1 LLSLLIFLPAIGAAV
16 VFLLRQD
23 LKTEAELDGTPF
35 LSRVVQTL
43 VQPRGIAAVVT
54 LVNLLIAIFMY
65 ADFETLDGGLQFTE
79 RVKWIETSSITTQY
93 FIGVDGL
100 SATLMLLTGG
110 LFLVAALIS
119 WNIELRPREY
129 FGWLL
134 LLETAVMGVFAAQD
148 LILFFLFWELEL
160 VPMFLLISIWGP
172 GRKEYS
178 AMKFVL
184 YTLSGSALMLV
195 GFLVIGFAAGT
206 FDMEALAQTEI
217 TDAAIS
223 LNAVF
228 FLILAAFAIKLP
240 VIPLHTWLPDAHT
253 DAPTA
258 VSVILAGVLLKMGG
272 YGLIRIL
279 VGILPEQ
286 FDKYDV
292 YLAALAAA
300 SVIYGAVLT
309 MRQTDLKR
317 LIAYSSVSHMG
328 YVLLG
333 VAALGEVGLT
343 GASLQMFT
351 HGTITALLFVM
362 VGLIY
367 DRAHTRQIADLS
379 GLAHIMPVAATVFV
393 IAGLASLGLP
403 TMSGFVAELLVFL
416 GSAGRFEVPTGFAV
430 FGILLSAGYILWTVQ
445 RVFFGPRNQRWEHL
459 QDTTHWWEQVSMA
472 ALVGVII
479 GVGIYPATIV
489 DILESGVRRTLGAG

>member
-1 LLSLLIFLPAIGAAV
+1 MLSVLLFLPIIGAIAV
-16 VFLLRQD
+16 LLLPRSQAGNARALAAAIATVNAVLAVIVFVSFDRSDPAMQFVERMSWID
-23 LKTEAELDGTPF
+23 AAEAGFD
-35 LSRVVQTL
+35 VQ
-43 VQPRGIAAVVT
+43 
-54 LVNLLIAIFMY
+54 Y
-65 ADFETLDGGLQFTE
+65 AL
-79 RVKWIETSSITTQY
+79 
-93 FIGVDGL
+93 GVDGL
-100 SATLMLLTGG
+100 SATMVLLTGL
-110 LFLVAALIS
+110 LFVVATLVS
-119 WNIELRPREY
+119 WNVSLRPREY
-129 FGWLL
+129 YAWILA
-134 LLETAVMGVFAAQD
+134 LETAVMGVFLAQD

-160 VPMFLLISIWGP
+160 IPMYFLISIWGT
-172 GRKEYS
+172 GRREYS

-184 YTLSGSALMLV
+184 YTLAGSALMLV
-195 GFLVIGFAAGT
+195 GFLVLGFSQGT
-206 FDMEALAQTEI
+206 FDMQELAEADI
-217 TDAAIS
+217 TSAAIS

-240 VIPLHTWLPDAHT
+240 VIPVHTWLPDAHT

-286 FDKYDV
+286 FARYDV
-292 YLAALAAA
+292 YLAALAAV
-300 SVIYGAVLT
+300 SVLYGAVLT

-333 VAALGEVGLT
+333 VAALGETGLT

-367 DRAHTRQIADLS
+367 DRTHTRQIGDL
-379 GLAHIMPVAATVFV
+379 GGIAHVMPFATVFFV

-416 GSAGRFEVPTGFAV
+416 GSFDDFAVPTILAV
-430 FGILLSAGYILWTVQ
+430 SGILLSAGYITWTVQ
-445 RVFFGPRNQRWEHL
+445 RVFYGPRNERWKDL
-459 QDTTHWWEQVSMA
+459 TDTTQWWEVVCMAGLA
-472 ALVGVII
+472 ALII
-479 GVGIYPATIV
+479 GVGVYPSTIV
-489 DILESGVRRTLGAG
+489 EVLESGVARTLGAG

>member
-1 LLSLLIFLPAIGAAV
+1 LLSFLIFLPVAGAFAT
-16 VFLLRQD
+16 LLLPR
-23 LKTEAELDGTPF
+23 EAQRGA
-35 LSRVVQTL
+35 RVLATL
-43 VQPRGIAAVVT
+43 VTATSFVASAYVFWT
-54 LVNLLIAIFMY
+54 
-65 ADFETLDGGLQFTE
+65 FETGDDGLQFVE
-79 RVKWIETSSITTQY
+79 RLAWISSADAGFNVQY
-93 FIGVDGL
+93 FVGIDGL
-100 SATLMLLTGG
+100 SATMMLLTGF
-110 LFLVAALIS
+110 LFLVATLVS
-119 WNIELRPREY
+119 WNVSLRPREY
-129 FGWLL
+129 FAWLL
-134 LLETAVMGVFAAQD
+134 ILETAVMGVFAAQD

-160 VPMFLLISIWGP
+160 VPMFFLISIWGT

-184 YTLSGSALMLV
+184 YTLAGSALMLV
-195 GFLVIGFAAGT
+195 GFLIVGFAAGT
-206 FDMEALAQTEI
+206 FDMVELANTRI
-217 TDAAIS
+217 TGAAIS

-228 FLILAAFAIKLP
+228 FLILAAFAVKLP

-279 VGILPEQ
+279 VGIFPEQ
-286 FDKYDV
+286 FERYDV

-309 MRQTDLKR
+309 VRQTDLKR

-333 VAALGEVGLT
+333 VSALGQIGLT
-343 GASLQMFT
+343 GAALQMFT

-362 VGLIY
+362 VGLVY
-367 DRAHTRQIADLS
+367 DRTHTRQISDLS
-379 GLAHIMPVAATVFV
+379 GLAHVMPIAATVFV

-403 TMSGFVAELLVFL
+403 ALSGFVAELLVFL
-416 GSAGRFEVPTGFAV
+416 GSVERFEVATGFAV

-445 RVFFGPRNQRWEHL
+445 RVFFGPRPERWSDL
-459 QDTTHWWEQVSMA
+459 SDTTSWWEQVSMA
-472 ALVGVII
+472 SLVAVIIAVGV
-479 GVGIYPATIV
+479 YPATIV
-489 DILESGVRRTLGAG
+489 EVLESGVNRTLGL

>member
-1 LLSLLIFLPAIGAAV
+1 MLSLLIFLPVVAAV
-16 VFLLRQD
+16 ALILLPRSLEQHARYVAASFAALNLVLALAMYIGFD
-23 LKTEAELDGTPF
+23 SLDM
-35 LSRVVQTL
+35 
-43 VQPRGIAAVVT
+43 A
-54 LVNLLIAIFMY
+54 
-65 ADFETLDGGLQFTE
+65 LQYSERLEWIDASNFT
-79 RVKWIETSSITTQY
+79 VQY
-93 FIGVDGL
+93 FVGVDGL
-100 SATLMLLTGG
+100 SATMMLLTGF
-110 LFLVAALIS
+110 LFLIAVLIS
-119 WNIELRPREY
+119 WRIELRPREY
-129 FGWLL
+129 FAWLMVL
-134 LLETAVMGVFAAQD
+134 QTAVMGVFAAQD

-160 VPMFLLISIWGP
+160 VPMFLLISIWGT

-195 GFLVIGFAAGT
+195 GFLVLGFAAGT
-206 FDMEALAQTEI
+206 FDMELLAQSDI
-217 TDAAIS
+217 TDPALS

-240 VIPLHTWLPDAHT
+240 IIPFHTWLPDAHT

-286 FDKYDV
+286 FETYDV
-292 YLAALAAA
+292 YLASLAAA

-362 VGLIY
+362 VGFVY
-367 DRAHTRQIADLS
+367 DRSHTRQISDMS
-379 GLAHIMPVAATVFV
+379 GLAHVMPIAAMVFV

-403 TMSGFVAELLVFL
+403 TMSGFVAEMLVFL
-416 GSAGRFEVPTGFAV
+416 GSVEAFEAPTIIAV
-430 FGILLSAGYILWTVQ
+430 IGILLSAGYILWTVQ
-445 RVFFGPRNQRWEHL
+445 RVFYGPRDEKWDHL
-459 QDTTHWWEQVSMA
+459 PDTTAWWEQVSMA
-472 ALVGVII
+472 ALVGVIL
-479 GVGIYPATIV
+479 GVGIYPATVV
-489 DILESGVRRTLGAG
+489 DVLESGVRRTLGLG